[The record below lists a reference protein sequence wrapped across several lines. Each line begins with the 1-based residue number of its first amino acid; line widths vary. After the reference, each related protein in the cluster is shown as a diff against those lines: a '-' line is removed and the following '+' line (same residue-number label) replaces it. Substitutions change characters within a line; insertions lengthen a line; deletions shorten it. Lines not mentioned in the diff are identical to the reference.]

1 VRGSDNSDGNGPGE
15 RIQIDMVGNATS
27 TREQREASTAGDV
40 DDERGGDTVCVVGLG
55 YVGLPL
61 ALAFDDAGAEVIG
74 YDVDPETIAS
84 LADGTDPT
92 EEVGDGAV
100 ESSSIAFTADAGD
113 IAAADYV
120 IVAVPTPVDDSQNPD
135 LAFVES
141 AGETV
146 GEHLTPDT
154 TVVLESTVFP
164 GATESVLVPALESA
178 SGLTAGED
186 FAVGYSPE
194 RVSPGDTGRGVN
206 DVIKI
211 VGAES
216 EAVTEDLA
224 SLYSQIVD
232 AGVHRA
238 ANIETAETAKVIEN
252 VQRDIN
258 IALVNELAVACEH
271 MGISTTDVLE
281 AAGTKWNFHDGY
293 SPGLVGGHCIPVD
306 PHFLAHRSE
315 LDGFSPNLVLQARE
329 INEFMPTHVA
339 NLTLKALNQS
349 GKVLRDSEVLVLG
362 LSYKPNVG
370 DIRTSEVKGVLEE
383 LREYDMTV
391 VGADPHASDDALREE
406 FGIEIQSGVDP
417 ADFDAVVVATAH
429 DEYRDLNLSGMADR
443 MADDPVLVDVP
454 NIFDE
459 ADAARAGFRYRCL

>member
-1 VRGSDNSDGNGPGE
+1 
-15 RIQIDMVGNATS
+15 MVGNATS
-27 TREQREASTAGDV
+27 TREQGQASTASDA
-40 DDERGGDTVCVVGLG
+40 DTKRGGDTICVVGLG

-61 ALAFDDAGAEVIG
+61 ALAFDDADAEVIG
-74 YDVDPETIAS
+74 YDVSPETIDS

-92 EEVGDGAV
+92 EEVGDRAV
-100 ESSSIAFTADAGD
+100 EASSIAFTADPAD
-113 IAAADYV
+113 IAAADYI

-146 GEHLTPDT
+146 GEHLTQDT

-194 RVSPGDTGRGVN
+194 RVSPGDSDRGVS

-216 EAVTEDLA
+216 DAVTEDLA
-224 SLYSQIVD
+224 SLYAQIVD

-238 ANIETAETAKVIEN
+238 TDIETAETAKVIEN

-258 IALVNELAVACEH
+258 IALVNELSVACEH
-271 MGISTTDVLE
+271 MDISTADVLE

-306 PHFLAHRSE
+306 PHFLAHRSK

-329 INEFMPTHVA
+329 INEFMPIHVA
-339 NLTLKALNQS
+339 NLTLKALNES

-362 LSYKPNVG
+362 LAYKPNVG
-370 DIRTSEVKGVLEE
+370 DIRTSEVEGVLGE
-383 LREYDMTV
+383 LGEYGTAV
-391 VGADPHASDDALREE
+391 TGVDPHADDDALRTE
-406 FGIEIQSGVDP
+406 FGIEIQPDVDASGY
-417 ADFDAVVVATAH
+417 DAIILATAH
-429 DEYRDLNLSGMADR
+429 DEYRDLDLSALAEQMA
-443 MADDPVLVDVP
+443 ADPVFVDVP
-454 NIFDE
+454 NVFEE
-459 ADAARAGFRYRCL
+459 AVATEAGFRYRCL